1 MMIKGLKITPLNIIQ
16 TAGGDVMHA
25 MKKSD
30 AGFIQFGEA
39 YFSKIEYHAVKAW
52 KRHRSMT
59 LNIVVPVGSVKFV
72 ILDDR
77 MQDKP
82 ELKEVIISME
92 NYCRI
97 TIPPMVWLGFQGL
110 SKGNSVLLNIGD
122 MEHDPKEVDRKT
134 IMQIDYDWGLN

>member
-1 MMIKGLKITPLNIIQ
+1 MIKGLKVTPLDIIQ
-16 TAGGDVMHA
+16 TSGGNVMHA

-30 AGFIQFGEA
+30 TGFVQFGEA
-39 YFSKIEYHAVKAW
+39 YFSIIECHAVKAW
-52 KRHRSMT
+52 KRHHSMT
-59 LNIVVPVGSVKFV
+59 LNLVVPVGRVKFV

-82 ELKEVIISME
+82 ELQEVIISME

-110 SKGNSVLLNIGD
+110 SKGNSVLLNIAD
-122 MEHDPKEVDRKT
+122 MEHDPEEVDRKT
-134 IMQIDYDWGLN
+134 ITQIDYDWRLN

>member
-1 MMIKGLKITPLNIIQ
+1 MIKGLKITPLNIIQ

-30 AGFIQFGEA
+30 TGFIQFGEA
-39 YFSKIEYHAVKAW
+39 YFSNIEYHAVKAW
-52 KRHRSMT
+52 KRHHSMT
-59 LNIVVPVGSVKFV
+59 LNLVVPVGRVKFV

-77 MQDKP
+77 MQEKP
-82 ELKEVIISME
+82 ELQEVIISMD

-110 SKGNSVLLNIGD
+110 SKGNSVLLNIAD
-122 MEHDPKEVDRKT
+122 MEHDPEEVDRKT
-134 IMQIDYDWGLN
+134 ITQIDYDWRLK

>member
-1 MMIKGLKITPLNIIQ
+1 
-16 TAGGDVMHA
+16 MHA

-30 AGFIQFGEA
+30 AGFVQFGEA
-39 YFSKIEYHAVKAW
+39 YFSIIECHAVKAW
-52 KRHRSMT
+52 KRHHSMT
-59 LNIVVPVGSVKFV
+59 LNLVVPVGRVKFV

-82 ELKEVIISME
+82 ELQEVIISME

-110 SKGNSVLLNIGD
+110 SKGNSVLLNIAD
-122 MEHDPKEVDRKT
+122 MEHDPEEVDRKT
-134 IMQIDYDWGLN
+134 ITQIDYDWRLN

>member
-1 MMIKGLKITPLNIIQ
+1 MIKGLKITPLDIIQ
-16 TAGGDVMHA
+16 TAGGNVMHA

-30 AGFIQFGEA
+30 AGFVQFGEA
-39 YFSKIEYHAVKAW
+39 YFSIIECHAVKAW
-52 KRHRSMT
+52 KRHHSMT
-59 LNIVVPVGSVKFV
+59 LNLVVPVGRVKFV

-82 ELKEVIISME
+82 ELQEVIISME

-110 SKGNSVLLNIGD
+110 SKGNSVLLNIAD
-122 MEHDPKEVDRKT
+122 MEHDPEEVDRKT
-134 IMQIDYDWGLN
+134 ITQIDYDWRLN